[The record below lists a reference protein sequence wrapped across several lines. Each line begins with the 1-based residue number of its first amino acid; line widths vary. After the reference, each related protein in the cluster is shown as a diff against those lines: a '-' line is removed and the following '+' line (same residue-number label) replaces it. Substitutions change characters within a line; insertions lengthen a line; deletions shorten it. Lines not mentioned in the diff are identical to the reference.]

1 MSIQGSLHT
10 PADAAFDDGDLDT
23 FGSLIRSLSHR
34 YGRRPALWH
43 DGAEVTFADFD
54 TEVDKWAKALLAA
67 GVTRG
72 DTVAVLAGN
81 CPRWM
86 YAVFAVARIGGV
98 CVPINTWYKPNE
110 IRFVLRHTEASFLLT
125 VDALLKQDYV
135 AYLDEIA
142 PELASAGGSGRLF
155 SDALPDLRTI
165 VALDHN
171 SRISGALPLETFL
184 KSGDDVDDETLAAA
198 ENAVGADDLLFLLY
212 TSGSTSDPKGV
223 QLHHRPALIN
233 DRNFGDR
240 MGLTEF
246 DRMAIFLP
254 LFYSAVAVNVLPA
267 AWTHGACILLI
278 DAFDAGEALR
288 LLDEGGATAYIG
300 FGNQSRAMLNHPE
313 FATFDLTKVKRG
325 MTGFSTEDRRVAR
338 QDLGF
343 SQVITCL
350 GLTECYGPVT
360 GTEYT
365 DSDDVTLHTLGRMLP
380 GWEHRVVDPTTGVPL
395 TSGEAGELQIRGFL
409 TSGYFKNPEATAA
422 SFTEDGYYRTGD
434 LVHFDDAGRL
444 IYHTRIKEVIK
455 SSGQLI
461 VPPEVEEVLMRHPGV
476 RQAYVFGLPDPDRG
490 ELLAAFVEV
499 IDDTD
504 EDELRTYLRSQIA
517 GFKVPARMYF
527 VSEDQI
533 PRVASG
539 KVPKHFLRAKAAE
552 IDAATK

>member
-1 MSIQGSLHT
+1 LEQ
-10 PADAAFDDGDLDT
+10 
-23 FGSLIRSLSHR
+23 
-34 YGRRPALWH
+34 
-43 DGAEVTFADFD
+43 
-54 TEVDKWAKALLAA
+54 
-67 GVTRG
+67 
-72 DTVAVLAGN
+72 
-81 CPRWM
+81 
-86 YAVFAVARIGGV
+86 
-98 CVPINTWYKPNE
+98 
-110 IRFVLRHTEASFLLT
+110 
-125 VDALLKQDYV
+125 
-135 AYLDEIA
+135 IA
-142 PELASAGGSGRLF
+142 PELKNADGDGRLR
-155 SDALPDLRTI
+155 SAALPDLRII
-165 VALDHN
+165 VSLDDD
-171 SRISGALPLETFL
+171 SRISGAVSLDTFL
-184 KSGDDVDDETLAAA
+184 KSGIAVDAETLAAV
-198 ENAVGADDLLFLLY
+198 ENAVSADDLLFLLY

-233 DRNFGDR
+233 DRNFGNR

-278 DAFDAGEALR
+278 DAFEPGEALR

-300 FGNQSRAMLNHPE
+300 FGNQSRAMLNHPD
-313 FATFDLTKVKRG
+313 FTAFDLSKVKRG

-343 SQVITCL
+343 NQVITCL

-380 GWEHRVVDPTTGVPL
+380 GWEYRVVDPTTGAPVAP
-395 TSGEAGELQIRGFL
+395 GEPGELHIRGFL

-422 SFTEDGYYRTGD
+422 SFTADGFYRTGD

-461 VPPEVEEVLMRHPGV
+461 VPPEVEEVMMRHPGV

-504 EDELRTYLRSQIA
+504 EDGLRTYLRSQIA

-527 VSEDQI
+527 VSEEQI

-552 IDAATK
+552 LDAERNE